1 MGWRNLAID
10 AIGAVDAVVNLPEQ
24 YHDIAQR
31 LAAHIEVLAW
41 ELLPRGR
48 KQRNLWRVGSL
59 AGEPGQSLAIA
70 LTGQKRGRWTDYES
84 GEFGDALDL
93 VAATR
98 CGGDKRAA
106 FRWGCDWLA
115 VPHEAPA
122 VTQREA
128 TDCRHTGRQ
137 NNREWAERIWCDSRP
152 VRRGDPVDR
161 YLAGRA
167 INLAELGRAP
177 ASLRYHPSLWNASTH
192 RAWPTMV
199 AAVTNSEGDFSA
211 VHRTYLWVD
220 PICVTKAPIADGG
233 AKRSLGP
240 CAGGSIKLWRG
251 ASGRPW
257 CEMAAGETLV
267 IGEGI
272 EDTLSAVLQQPKW
285 RAVSAVSLSLM
296 AALRLP
302 PEVTTI
308 VLLDQNDPLDS
319 NADRQRRQIIARW
332 TAEGRRVANLPPPVF
347 VKDLNELRQWKRQH
361 QWGGETDGVGR
372 GAAG

>member
-1 MGWRNLAID
+1 LAIGLFGAID
-10 AIGAVDAVVNLPEQ
+10 AAVNRTEQ

-31 LAAHIEVLAW
+31 LSTAIEALAA

-48 KQRNLWRVGSL
+48 RQRNLWRVGSL
-59 AGEPGQSLAIA
+59 AGEPGQSLAIT
-70 LTGQKRGRWTDYES
+70 LTGPKRGRWTDYES

-98 CGGDKRAA
+98 GAGDKRAA
-106 FRWGCDWLA
+106 FRWSCDWLA
-115 VPHEAPA
+115 VPHEAPV
-122 VTQREA
+122 VTQRQA
-128 TDCRHTGRQ
+128 SGSRNTGPQ
-137 NNREWAERIWCDSRP
+137 HNREWAERIWCESRP

-161 YLAGRA
+161 YLTGRE
-167 INLAELGRAP
+167 IKLAELGRAP
-177 ASLRYHPSLWNASTH
+177 LSLRYHPSLWNLPTR
-192 RAWPTMV
+192 RAWPAMV
-199 AAVTNSEGDFSA
+199 AAVTTVAGEFSA
-211 VHRTYLWVD
+211 VHRTYLSVD
-220 PICVTKAPIADGG
+220 PVCVAKAPIPDGG

-240 CAGGSIKLWRG
+240 CAGGAIKLWRG

-257 CEMAAGETLV
+257 REMAAGETLV

-272 EDTLSAVLQQPKW
+272 EDTLSFVLQQPKW
-285 RAVSAVSLSLM
+285 RAVCAVSLSLM

-302 PEVTTI
+302 PQVATI

-319 NADRQRRQIIARW
+319 SADRQRRQIIAQW

-347 VKDLNELRQWKRQH
+347 VKDLNELQQWKRQH
-361 QWGGETDGVGR
+361 QWVEEADDVGR